1 MNRRSQILDEL
12 KPLLVSLTDG
22 SLNSEQ
28 YERCIELLR
37 SSEEARDVYF
47 DFVIMQAEV
56 EFEWSEPSAQTKG
69 ANQAKGPDD
78 VIPNEHAD
86 GVADTDVNAAESP
99 SATADQIASGVDPSH
114 IAEMLDELSDFA
126 DEVADASKV
135 AKDEP
140 AEPPKVKHKKWDAVL
155 PPDNTP
161 LSMLGIPLPWAFGI
175 AAMIAVVAA
184 FFFLPTPEKLVVAT
198 LVRQSADVTWGSG
211 TATIDG
217 DQLRAGTMRLTR
229 GRVWMTFFNGAQ
241 VGIEGPATF
250 TLEEGH
256 QMRLQQGELVGY
268 CPIEARG
275 FVVKT
280 PGSTVVDLGTEFA
293 VTVDKQGTTDVHVLE
308 GSVELEMS
316 AAGGDAP
323 GHTLSA
329 GNARQVDAAGT
340 KTTEIDFEAAKF
352 VNLRILLN
360 RNLIVN
366 GDFEADG
373 PCKITVEG
381 GSVTSF
387 EDMAMTGWKDDT
399 RATAAP
405 YEMPGATESHK
416 RRDEGTYPE
425 NRGKCYFL
433 GVERGT
439 TSQTID
445 VSALAQEIDA
455 QRIQFRLSGWL
466 GGQAGQDDAL
476 TVRAIA
482 LDERGKEFDS
492 GPFGAG
498 QIGPL
503 TPADRNYQT
512 GLWRRTNGGELPQ
525 GTRYVRIDL
534 VSTSTGGGS
543 VDAHGDNLSLTLSL
557 RKPAAGKD
565 GASP

>member
-1 MNRRSQILDEL
+1 MALTPVLKSELDDLLGALCDQRIEPEQLARLEHIVQGNEDARDRFSGYIQLCVKLRWAHVGGVATGSDEFDIRNTLFGSDVDTRVVAELLDEL
-12 KPLLVSLTDG
+12 G
-22 SLNSEQ
+22 
-28 YERCIELLR
+28 
-37 SSEEARDVYF
+37 
-47 DFVIMQAEV
+47 
-56 EFEWSEPSAQTKG
+56 
-69 ANQAKGPDD
+69 
-78 VIPNEHAD
+78 
-86 GVADTDVNAAESP
+86 
-99 SATADQIASGVDPSH
+99 
-114 IAEMLDELSDFA
+114 DFA
-126 DEVADASKV
+126 DEVADASEA

-140 AEPPKVKHKKWDAVL
+140 AESPKVKHKKWDAVL
-155 PPDNTP
+155 PPDSTP
-161 LSMLGIPLPWAFGI
+161 LSVLGVPLPWAFGI

-184 FFFLPTPEKLVVAT
+184 VFFLPTPEKLVVAT
-198 LVRQSADVTWGSG
+198 LVRQSADATWGSG
-211 TATIDG
+211 SPTVDD

-229 GRVWMTFFNGAQ
+229 GRVWMTFFNGAR
-241 VGIEGPATF
+241 VGIESPATF
-250 TLEEGH
+250 ILEEGH

-275 FVVKT
+275 FVVTT

-308 GSVELEMS
+308 GSVDLEIS

-323 GHTLSA
+323 GHRLSA
-329 GNARQVDAAGT
+329 GNARQVDATGT
-340 KTTEIDFEAAKF
+340 KATEIEFSPAKF
-352 VNLRILLN
+352 VNLRTFLN

-373 PCKITVEG
+373 PCKITVRD

-387 EDMAMTGWKDDT
+387 EDMAMTGWKDET
-399 RATAAP
+399 KATAAP
-405 YEMPGATESHK
+405 YEMPDATESN
-416 RRDEGTYPE
+416 RRRAEGTYPE

-455 QRIQFRLSGWL
+455 QRIQFRLAGWL
-466 GGQAGQDDAL
+466 GGQADQDDAL

-503 TPADRNYQT
+503 TPADRNNRT
-512 GLWRRTNGGELPQ
+512 GLWRRAKGGELPQ

-534 VSTSTGGGS
+534 ISESGTWGS
-543 VDAHGDNLSLTLSL
+543 VDAQGDNFSLTLSL

>member
-1 MNRRSQILDEL
+1 MTNRIQILDDM
-12 KPLLVSLTDG
+12 KPLIVARTDG
-22 SLNSEQ
+22 GLNREQ
-28 YERCIELLR
+28 YEEFAELLR
-37 SSEEARDVYF
+37 SSKEARAVYI
-47 DFVIMQAEV
+47 DFIIMHTNLFAMCGSSTETV
-56 EFEWSEPSAQTKG
+56 RP
-69 ANQAKGPDD
+69 D
-78 VIPNEHAD
+78 VIVPDEHPD
-86 GVADTDVNAAESP
+86 GATDLNVNAAQLP
-99 SATADQIASGVDPSH
+99 SAAADQLGSGVDPSH
-114 IAEMLDELSDFA
+114 IAEMLDELSKIASAGTDA
-126 DEVADASKV
+126 DNQVSEVNV
-135 AKDEP
+135 DEG
-140 AEPPKVKHKKWDAVL
+140 PPKKKHRKKWDAVL

-161 LSMLGIPLPWAFGI
+161 LSVLGVPLPWAFGI
-175 AAMIAVVAA
+175 AATIAVVAA
-184 FFFLPTPEKLVVAT
+184 FFFLPAPEKLVVAT
-198 LVRQSADVTWGSG
+198 LVRQSADVTWGGGSP
-211 TATIDG
+211 TVDDG

-229 GRVWMTFFNGAQ
+229 GRVWMTFFNGAR

-250 TLEEGH
+250 ILEEGH

-340 KTTEIDFEAAKF
+340 KTTEIDFSAAKF

>member
-1 MNRRSQILDEL
+1 MALTPVLKNELDEL
-12 KPLLVSLTDG
+12 LGALCDQRIEP
-22 SLNSEQ
+22 EQ
-28 YERCIELLR
+28 LARLEHIVQGN
-37 SSEEARDVYF
+37 EEARARFSDYIQLCVKLRWAHIGGIATSSDEEELRNTLFGGDV
-47 DFVIMQAEV
+47 DTRAVAEL
-56 EFEWSEPSAQTKG
+56 
-69 ANQAKGPDD
+69 
-78 VIPNEHAD
+78 
-86 GVADTDVNAAESP
+86 
-99 SATADQIASGVDPSH
+99 
-114 IAEMLDELSDFA
+114 LDELDDVA
-126 DEVADASKV
+126 AEVADASEV
-135 AKDEP
+135 AEDEP
-140 AEPPKVKHKKWDAVL
+140 AESPKVKHKKWDAVL

-161 LSMLGIPLPWAFGI
+161 LSMLGVPLPWAFGI
-175 AAMIAVVAA
+175 AAMIAIVAA
-184 FFFLPTPEKLVVAT
+184 FFFLPAPEKLVVAT

-211 TATIDG
+211 SPTVDD

-250 TLEEGH
+250 TLEDGH
-256 QMRLQQGELVGY
+256 QMRLQRGKLVGY

-275 FVVKT
+275 FVVIT
-280 PGSTVVDLGTEFA
+280 PSSTVIDLGTEFA
-293 VTVDKQGTTDVHVLE
+293 VAVDERGTTDVHVLE
-308 GSVELEMS
+308 GTVDLQLS

-329 GNARQVDAAGT
+329 GNARQVDVTGT
-340 KTTEIDFEAAKF
+340 KTTEIDFSAAKF

-373 PCKITVEG
+373 PCKIAVRDG
-381 GSVTSF
+381 HVTSF
-387 EDMAMTGWKDDT
+387 EDMAMTGWKDET

-405 YEMPGATESHK
+405 YEMPGAIESHK

-425 NRGKCYFL
+425 NRGSCYFL

-466 GGQAGQDDAL
+466 GGQSHQDDAL

-482 LDERGKEFDS
+482 LDEQGKEFDS

-503 TPADRNYQT
+503 TPADRKNRT
-512 GLWRRTNGGELPQ
+512 GLWPRTNGGELPQ

-534 VSTSTGGGS
+534 VSESSTRGS

-557 RKPAAGKD
+557 RRSETEQSGV
-565 GASP
+565 SPK